1 MEPVSSGNDGIA
13 EPNNAASSS
22 TPKIFNTLK
31 VKGKNSDVW
40 KYFVKHDEVE
50 NGKKVQKA
58 ECNFCKKKLA
68 CCGNAGT
75 SHLSRHAKSHI
86 NALTKGSD
94 IRNQLL
100 LGKDKDGL
108 MGNFQY
114 DHVRARSEYVY
125 FIIRAE
131 LPFSFVDTHDF
142 AGMIQ
147 RGLAPQFKKFS
158 SYTCKRD
165 VMKRFNACK
174 LELISYFDSY
184 KGRICLT
191 SDMWSSR
198 QKMGYM
204 SLTAHWID
212 DKWNMQKRILSF
224 KMVEYPHTG
233 DSLASHMYEEL
244 IAWHLHDKVFT
255 LTLDNA
261 SSNDVLVTRLA
272 SHLMLTNVSNQ
283 LLHVRCTCHILNLIV
298 QDGLSV
304 LSPSIEKITTIV
316 RSMNSSIK
324 RHELWV
330 SSCAELGLSKRNI
343 DNDVPHRWNSTYE
356 LLNVVVKYKTAMHRY
371 CQKVN
376 ESRNCAID
384 VPSEHDWVIASLCM
398 NFLKIFCSTT
408 KVCSGVYSPTSNK
421 VINSLVDI
429 YATFKAYHPLDA
441 FRPTLDAM
449 KLKFN
454 KYWDDFPMIFCLA
467 TVVDLRFK
475 LLAIETWLS
484 LYDLTAIDIEIKV
497 STIRSVLNQL
507 FEVYKRNLLAASCPM
522 NDETARMPA
531 SVALEPEIDVN
542 IPVVP
547 SASMARLKRARVS
560 SSGASTDL
568 QIYLDLDT
576 LDVDDN
582 GTFNILDWWKANSS
596 MYPALS
602 IMARDL
608 LSIPA
613 STVASEAAFSAW
625 GQGGFREKGFT

>member
-1 MEPVSSGNDGIA
+1 
-13 EPNNAASSS
+13 
-22 TPKIFNTLK
+22 
-31 VKGKNSDVW
+31 
-40 KYFVKHDEVE
+40 
-50 NGKKVQKA
+50 
-58 ECNFCKKKLA
+58 
-68 CCGNAGT
+68 
-75 SHLSRHAKSHI
+75 
-86 NALTKGSD
+86 
-94 IRNQLL
+94 
-100 LGKDKDGL
+100 
-108 MGNFQY
+108 
-114 DHVRARSEYVY
+114 
-125 FIIRAE
+125 
-131 LPFSFVDTHDF
+131 
-142 AGMIQ
+142 
-147 RGLAPQFKKFS
+147 
-158 SYTCKRD
+158 
-165 VMKRFNACK
+165 
-174 LELISYFDSY
+174 
-184 KGRICLT
+184 
-191 SDMWSSR
+191 MWSSR

-212 DKWNMQKRILSF
+212 DNWTMQKRILSF

-261 SSNDVLVTRLA
+261 SSNDVLVSRLA

-356 LLNVVVKYKTAMHRY
+356 LLNIAVKYKTAMHRY

-376 ESRNCAID
+376 ESRNCSID

-398 NFLKIFCSTT
+398 NFFKIFCSTT

-429 YATFKAYHPLDA
+429 YATFKAYDTLDA
-441 FRPTLDAM
+441 FRPTLVAM

-454 KYWDDFPMIFCLA
+454 KYWADFPMIFCLA
-467 TVVDLRFK
+467 TVMDPRFK
-475 LLAIETWLS
+475 LLAIESWLS
-484 LYDLTAIDIEIKV
+484 LYELTEIDIEMKV
-497 STIRSVLNQL
+497 ASVRTVLHQL
-507 FEVYKRNLLAASCPM
+507 YDMYKRNLLAECTM
-522 NDETARMPA
+522 NTDTVCMPTSFARE
-531 SVALEPEIDVN
+531 SEIDVN

-576 LDVDDN
+576 LDIDDN
-582 GTFNILDWWKANSS
+582 STFNVLEWWKANST
-596 MYPALS
+596 MYPVLS
-602 IMARDL
+602 VIAKDL

-613 STVASEAAFSAW
+613 STVASEAAFSA
-625 GQGGFREKGFT
+625 GGRVVSEKRASLSPTTIEALICLKDWSLASCRKQDAAAEEAAAEELMNARASQPDWLLSDAELQNIVDGTEPDEEYPAVTVESQT

>member
-1 MEPVSSGNDGIA
+1 MEPVSSGNDGTP
-13 EPNNAASSS
+13 EPNNTASSS
-22 TPKIFNTLK
+22 MPSISNTLK
-31 VKGKNSDVW
+31 KTGKNSDVW
-40 KYFVKHDEVE
+40 KYFVKHDEEV
-50 NGKKVQKA
+50 NGKKVQRA
-58 ECNFCKKKLA
+58 QCNFCKQKLV

-75 SHLSRHAKSHI
+75 SHLTRHARSHI
-86 NALTKGSD
+86 NALAKSSD

-100 LGKDKDGL
+100 LVKDKDG
-108 MGNFQY
+108 MVSNFQY
-114 DHVRARSEYVY
+114 DNVRVRSEIVD

-174 LELISYFDSY
+174 LELITYFDSY
-184 KGRICLT
+184 KGRICFT

-212 DKWNMQKRILSF
+212 DNWTMQKRILSF

-261 SSNDVLVTRLA
+261 SSNDVLVSRLA

-304 LSPSIEKITTIV
+304 LSPSIERITAIV
-316 RSMNSSIK
+316 RSMN
-324 RHELWV
+324 L
-330 SSCAELGLSKRNI
+330 
-343 DNDVPHRWNSTYE
+343 P
-356 LLNVVVKYKTAMHRY
+356 
-371 CQKVN
+371 
-376 ESRNCAID
+376 
-384 VPSEHDWVIASLCM
+384 
-398 NFLKIFCSTT
+398 LKGMRCG
-408 KVCSGVYSPTSNK
+408 GVYSPTSNK

-429 YATFKAYHPLDA
+429 YATFKAYDPLDA
-441 FRPTLDAM
+441 FRPTLAAM

-454 KYWDDFPMIFCLA
+454 KYWAYFPMIFCLA
-467 TVVDLRFK
+467 TVMDPRFK
-475 LLAIETWLS
+475 LLAIESWLS
-484 LYDLTAIDIEIKV
+484 LYELTELDIEIKV
-497 STIRSVLNQL
+497 TSVKTVLHQL
-507 FEVYKRNLLAASCPM
+507 YDMYKRNLLAACTM
-522 NDETARMPA
+522 NVDTGCLPTTY
-531 SVALEPEIDVN
+531 VALEPEIDVN
-542 IPVVP
+542 IHVVP
-547 SASMARLKRARVS
+547 SASMAKLKRARVS

-568 QIYLDLDT
+568 EIYLNLDT
-576 LDVDDN
+576 LDIDDN
-582 GTFNILDWWKANSS
+582 STFNVLEWWKANST
-596 MYPALS
+596 MYPILS
-602 IMARDL
+602 VIAKDL

-613 STVASEAAFSAW
+613 STVASEAAFSA
-625 GQGGFREKGFT
+625 GGRVVSEKRASLSPTTIEALIYLKDWSLASCRKQDAAEEEAAAEELMNAKASQPDWLLDDAELQNMADGDEPGDEYPATMQSQT